1 MGKIFHKI
9 ALVAAVITMLS
20 GCVIVINN
28 GKPTADE
35 QNLIDIQTQANQQV
49 AQVTKKI
56 QTGGYS
62 ITQIQALITDAKKTV
77 DENLKKIDALKIP
90 ERTKALAET
99 TKNYLKKAAETYVT
113 LLQMS
118 AQTGVQISA
127 FINNLQTVS
136 QPLANMAKQAEDV
149 KNQFLNELQ
158 KAANSQ

>member
-9 ALVAAVITMLS
+9 TLAAAVITMLS

-28 GKPTADE
+28 SKPTADE

-49 AQVTKKI
+49 AQVTQKI

-62 ITQIQALITDAKKTV
+62 ITQIQALITEAKKSV

-99 TKNYLKKAAETYVT
+99 TKNYLKKAAETYIT